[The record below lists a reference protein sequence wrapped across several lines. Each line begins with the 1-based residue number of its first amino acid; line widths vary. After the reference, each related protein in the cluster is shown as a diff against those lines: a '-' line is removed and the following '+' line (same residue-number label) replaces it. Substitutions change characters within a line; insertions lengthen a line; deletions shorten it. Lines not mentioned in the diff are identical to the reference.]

1 MRFNLFILLVVAK
14 ILSIRKINED
24 DIDFYLNPNISNHIP
39 EPSKIK
45 DSLEDINEMFY
56 ANLLASVI
64 KHCIETSQKLN
75 DDIKVLIERI

>member
-1 MRFNLFILLVVAK
+1 MEKSNSDLFNMKVSLTDTSQIAIHLDY
-14 ILSIRKINED
+14 IQ
-24 DIDFYLNPNISNHIP
+24 
-39 EPSKIK
+39 PSKIK
-45 DSLEDINEMFY
+45 DSLENINEMFY

>member
-1 MRFNLFILLVVAK
+1 MEKSNSDLFNMKVSLTDTSQIAIHLDY
-14 ILSIRKINED
+14 IQ
-24 DIDFYLNPNISNHIP
+24 
-39 EPSKIK
+39 PSKIK
-45 DSLEDINEMFY
+45 DSLEGINEMFY

>member
-1 MRFNLFILLVVAK
+1 MEKSNSDLFNMKVSLTDTSQIAIHLDY
-14 ILSIRKINED
+14 IQ
-24 DIDFYLNPNISNHIP
+24 
-39 EPSKIK
+39 PSKIK

>member
-1 MRFNLFILLVVAK
+1 MKVSLTDTSQIAIHLDY
-14 ILSIRKINED
+14 I
-24 DIDFYLNPNISNHIP
+24 H
-39 EPSKIK
+39 PSKIK